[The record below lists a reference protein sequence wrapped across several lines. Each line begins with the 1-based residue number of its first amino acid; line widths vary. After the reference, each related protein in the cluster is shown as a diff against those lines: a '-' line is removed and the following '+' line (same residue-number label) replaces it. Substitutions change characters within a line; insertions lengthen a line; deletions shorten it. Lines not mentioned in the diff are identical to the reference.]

1 MSLVLDRNGNP
12 ALPDA
17 EQAETL
23 ARVGENRRSGVS
35 DVAIPFPAEWL
46 VELRRISPAQQEHSW
61 LLPFY
66 YRARERW
73 TLYDALP
80 MALVDPE
87 LPQAPGL
94 LGSELIDLL
103 NGPRPSDRAAYDRS
117 PYVSDVQHEMHRV
130 HKVYARPFWVLQGT
144 VGGHQVHFSP
154 WQQNVL
160 LAKGLNPE
168 APRIGDLP
176 WAPFD
181 GRAITQLTHLNRL
194 HQFENQMDRLR
205 ASGSREYALAENE
218 RLQREIRQ
226 AEFDFIAGQMEP
238 IVDMSMSLVRG
249 AKTRSEHDD
258 QIVRVQDGVAA
269 EAEDANQEYLATGN
283 WQLRNIGR

>member
-1 MSLVLDRNGNP
+1 MSLILDRNGNP

-17 EQAETL
+17 EKAETL
-23 ARVGENRRSGVS
+23 ARVGENRRSAVH

-46 VELRRISPAQQEHSW
+46 VALRRISPVQEAYSW

-80 MALVDPE
+80 MALIDPDI
-87 LPQAPGL
+87 PQAPGL

-103 NGPRPSDRAAYDRS
+103 QGPRPSDRAAYDRS

-130 HKVYARPFWVLQGT
+130 HRVYARPFWVLQGT

-176 WAPFD
+176 YAPFD
-181 GRAITQLTHLNRL
+181 GRAVRQLSHLNRL
-194 HQFENQMDRLR
+194 HQFENSLERLR
-205 ASGSREYALAENE
+205 GSGSLDFATQEGE
-218 RLQREIRQ
+218 RIQREIRQ

-249 AKTRSEHDD
+249 QRTRSEHDD
-258 QIVRVQDGVAA
+258 QVVRVRDGVAA
-269 EAEDANQEYLATGN
+269 QAADANQEYLETGN
-283 WQLRNIGR
+283 YTLRDIGR